1 MSNITQLFP
10 GRGQP
15 GRPHAE
21 KPKST
26 FEPNHLKRERLA
38 SRDRK
43 QVQVDIDCHIAARFA
58 YGQALAR
65 VQAIEDGNL
74 PTAQIADAH
83 LKAYEAYAKMTEA
96 ARQLLIVMPTD
107 LKALVDLL
115 LYLEKNFSL
124 LPPEIAT
131 GVSNGQT
138 LAFTLLQTVRLSLRR
153 IAKYGKGKCDGQS
166 DEEEQ

>member
-1 MSNITQLFP
+1 MSNVTPLFP

-15 GRPHAE
+15 GRPNAE

-26 FEPNHLKRERLA
+26 FEPSHLKRERLA

-43 QVQVDIDCHIAARFA
+43 QVQRDIDCHIAARRA

-65 VQAIEDGNL
+65 VTAIEEGNL
-74 PTAQIADAH
+74 PAAQIAEAH
-83 LKAYEAYAKMTEA
+83 LKAYEAYSEMTDA
-96 ARQLLIVMPTD
+96 ARALLIVMPTD

-131 GVSNGQT
+131 GVSNGET

-153 IAKYGKGKCDGQS
+153 VAKYGKGKWDGQP